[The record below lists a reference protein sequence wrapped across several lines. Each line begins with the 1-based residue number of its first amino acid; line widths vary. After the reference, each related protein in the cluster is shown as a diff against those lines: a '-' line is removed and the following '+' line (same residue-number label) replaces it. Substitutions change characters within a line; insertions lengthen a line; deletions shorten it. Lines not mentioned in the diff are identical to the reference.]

1 MKRVLTLCL
10 LLQLPG
16 IAVATPRQ
24 DWFKNTPLKESLQA
38 LLSHQTQQAWQE
50 LVIAVEQN
58 PVTANYWQ
66 PIKLEILR
74 QSDCG
79 HQLTDPSN
87 GSFPPFTLSLIS
99 RTGQTSSGYQIKL
112 SIEDSRQS
120 GAFSLN
126 APNGETL
133 ISGTLNATNHYQEWE
148 ISELLTKPTP
158 GVYRLNYRN
167 QQMLLLVSDYNA
179 STWLS
184 RSDSNQTRLKLA
196 LPSGNQSCFPASVML
211 QWFDKQY
218 QQVGDRLP
226 LSATAHYVDLPK
238 STARQGAQYLSASA
252 LLFEYQASIKV
263 EYIHRMS
270 LPTPQSTFK

>member
-1 MKRVLTLCL
+1 MKSVLTLCL
-10 LLQLPG
+10 LLQLSA
-16 IAVATPRQ
+16 IAVATPTQ
-24 DWFKNTPLKESLQA
+24 DWFKNTPLKDSLQA

-50 LVIAVEQN
+50 LVIAVEQT

-66 PIKLEILR
+66 PLKLEILR
-74 QSDCG
+74 QTDCG

-87 GSFPPFTLSLIS
+87 SAFPPFTLSLIS

-120 GAFSLN
+120 GPFSLN
-126 APNGETL
+126 TANGETL
-133 ISGTLNATNHYQEWE
+133 ISGTLNAIDYYQEWE
-148 ISELLTKPTP
+148 ISELFTKPSP
-158 GVYRLNYRN
+158 GVYRLNFRN
-167 QQMLLLVSDYNA
+167 QQMLLLVSDYNT
-179 STWLS
+179 STWLT
-184 RSDSNQTRLKLA
+184 RSDNNQKRLTLA
-196 LPSGNQSCFPASVML
+196 LPRGNQLCLPASVML

-226 LSATAHYVDLPK
+226 LLATEQYVDLPK
-238 STARQGAQYLSASA
+238 SSDRQGAQYLSASA
-252 LLFEYQASIKV
+252 LLFEYQAMIKV